1 MSFVYPYHRAFFPVV
16 LVVPPYSYKV
26 IQNIS
31 FILEVTAVN
40 TALEVHWCTPLEL
53 VDWKLKEDRSG
64 RSIDRAFFFSQHS
77 FYKLAGVEGFAKQG
91 SSDK

>member
-1 MSFVYPYHRAFFPVV
+1 MQVNSQSFFFFFFLLPSPNSMSFVYPYHRAFFPVV

-53 VDWKLKEDRSG
+53 VD
-64 RSIDRAFFFSQHS
+64 
-77 FYKLAGVEGFAKQG
+77 
-91 SSDK
+91 

>member
-53 VDWKLKEDRSG
+53 VD
-64 RSIDRAFFFSQHS
+64 
-77 FYKLAGVEGFAKQG
+77 
-91 SSDK
+91 